1 MPALFGYGK
10 TWISSLLMA
19 NTRCPIELEPRTLNQ
34 VQLTQAREVAA
45 EVVQKLE
52 PCEASALFIEGL
64 MHPVMHM
71 DENGSLAEKLVDC
84 MKKAEAIP
92 ENKSCHCHCSC
103 DTENAFK
110 EPLSA
115 PF

>member
-1 MPALFGYGK
+1 
-10 TWISSLLMA
+10 MA
-19 NTRCPIELEPRTLNQ
+19 NTSCPIELEPRTLNQ

-45 EVVQKLE
+45 EVAQKLE

-64 MHPVMHM
+64 IHPIQEVMHM

-84 MKKAEAIP
+84 MKKAEAVP
-92 ENKSCHCHCSC
+92 DDKTCHCQCSC
-103 DTENAFK
+103 ATENPFK

>member
-1 MPALFGYGK
+1 
-10 TWISSLLMA
+10 MA
-19 NTRCPIELEPRTLNQ
+19 NTSCPIELEPRTLNQ

-64 MHPVMHM
+64 MNPIQED
-71 DENGSLAEKLVDC
+71 DENGTPTDKKLLLDC
-84 MKKAEAIP
+84 MKKTDTIP
-92 ENKSCHCHCSC
+92 IPDDKSCHCQCAC
-103 DTENAFK
+103 ATEDLFK
-110 EPLSA
+110 QPLSA

>member
-1 MPALFGYGK
+1 
-10 TWISSLLMA
+10 MA
-19 NTRCPIELEPRTLNQ
+19 NTSCPIELEPRTLKQ

-52 PCEASALFIEGL
+52 PCQASALFIQGL
-64 MHPVMHM
+64 MHPIQEVMHM
-71 DENGSLAEKLVDC
+71 DENGSLGEKLVDC
-84 MKKAEAIP
+84 MKKAESIP
-92 ENKSCHCHCSC
+92 DDKGCHCQCAC
-103 DTENAFK
+103 TE

>member
-1 MPALFGYGK
+1 
-10 TWISSLLMA
+10 MA

-52 PCEASALFIEGL
+52 PSEASALFVEGL
-64 MHPVMHM
+64 THPIKG
-71 DENGSLAEKLVDC
+71 ENGRQVEKVVEE
-84 MKKAEAIP
+84 EA
-92 ENKSCHCHCSC
+92 CSC
-103 DTENAFK
+103 QCSCATQIPFHIHLK

>member
-1 MPALFGYGK
+1 MAK
-10 TWISSLLMA
+10 TPCS
-19 NTRCPIELEPRTLNQ
+19 IELEPRTLNQ

-52 PCEASALFIEGL
+52 PREASALFIEGL
-64 MHPVMHM
+64 IHPIKEVTHM
-71 DENGSLAEKLVDC
+71 DENGRQVEKIVDC
-84 MKKAEAIP
+84 MVKAETITEEKA
-92 ENKSCHCHCSC
+92 CHCQCSC
-103 DTENAFK
+103 ATENPFPINLK